1 MSIFGYKK
9 REKRYL
15 EQIDEYEKKIQ
26 ELQQKTNRLNEM
38 LSPEH
43 KDIEKLK
50 REISELKA
58 QKSNLLK
65 EFEKNKNGY
74 VNLKNQIQYL
84 SKVLTE
90 KKNEIVAVNNE
101 IEMQSYGIYTPTYEF
116 SNSSLYKDELKRI
129 RDKQKELIKENQACN
144 GNENWTVNN
153 NAAKGRKMVKDVKK
167 LLLRAFNLECD
178 DIVKNVKISNFEKS
192 KERIYKSSNQI
203 SKLGSVWSIS
213 FSQDYINLKIAEVS
227 IALDFAQKKQE
238 EKEKIRELKEQQREE
253 AKAQK
258 EIEAAR
264 KKLQKEQ
271 LHYQNALK
279 MLNEQ
284 LEKDSDNKDLLA
296 KKEELELNIE
306 DTNKAIAD
314 VDYRE
319 ANKRAGY
326 VYIISNIGAF
336 GENIFKIG
344 MTRRLDPTER
354 VNELGDASV
363 PFKFD
368 IHALIFSE
376 DAPAL
381 EAALHKAFE
390 SKKLNKI
397 NQRREFFNVTLDEI
411 KSEVKKNFDKTV
423 EWIDVPEAEQYRQS
437 ILL

>member
-26 ELQQKTNRLNEM
+26 ELQQETNRLNEM

-271 LHYQNALK
+271 SHYQNALK

-326 VYIISNIGAF
+326 VYIISNIGSF
-336 GENIFKIG
+336 GKNIFKIG

-381 EAALHKAFE
+381 EAALHKSFE

-411 KSEVKKNFDKTV
+411 KSEVKKNYDKTV
-423 EWIDVPEAEQYRQS
+423 EWIDIPEAEQYRQS

>member
-26 ELQQKTNRLNEM
+26 ELQQETNRLNEM

-65 EFEKNKNGY
+65 EFDKNKIENQ
-74 VNLKNQIQYL
+74 NLEIQIKYL
-84 SKVLTE
+84 SKILTE
-90 KKNEIVAVNNE
+90 KKNEIVVVNNE

-144 GNENWTVNN
+144 GDENWTVNN

-192 KERIYKSSNQI
+192 KERIYKASNQI

-271 LHYQNALK
+271 SHYQNALK

-381 EAALHKAFE
+381 ESALHKAFE

>member
-26 ELQQKTNRLNEM
+26 ELQQETNRLNEM

-65 EFEKNKNGY
+65 EFDKNKIENQ
-74 VNLKNQIQYL
+74 NLEIQIKYL
-84 SKVLTE
+84 SKILTE
-90 KKNEIVAVNNE
+90 KKNEIVVVNNE

-144 GNENWTVNN
+144 GDENWTVNN

-192 KERIYKSSNQI
+192 KERIYKASNQI

-271 LHYQNALK
+271 SHYQNALK

-354 VNELGDASV
+354 VNELGDASR
-363 PFKFD
+363 FD
-368 IHALIFSE
+368 FL
-376 DAPAL
+376 
-381 EAALHKAFE
+381 
-390 SKKLNKI
+390 
-397 NQRREFFNVTLDEI
+397 RRCTC
-411 KSEVKKNFDKTV
+411 S
-423 EWIDVPEAEQYRQS
+423 
-437 ILL
+437 

>member
-26 ELQQKTNRLNEM
+26 ELQQETNRLNEM

-271 LHYQNALK
+271 SHYQNALK

>member
-26 ELQQKTNRLNEM
+26 ELQQETNRLNEM

-271 LHYQNALK
+271 SHYQNALK

-326 VYIISNIGAF
+326 VYIISNIGSF
-336 GENIFKIG
+336 GKNIFKIG

-381 EAALHKAFE
+381 ESALHKAFE

>member
-26 ELQQKTNRLNEM
+26 ELQQETNRLNEM

-192 KERIYKSSNQI
+192 KERIYKASNQI

-271 LHYQNALK
+271 SHYQNALK

-381 EAALHKAFE
+381 ESALHKAFE

>member
-26 ELQQKTNRLNEM
+26 ELQQETNRLNEM

-271 LHYQNALK
+271 SHYQNALK

-381 EAALHKAFE
+381 ESALHKAFE

>member
-15 EQIDEYEKKIQ
+15 KQIDEYEKKIQ

-271 LHYQNALK
+271 SHYQNALK

-326 VYIISNIGAF
+326 VYIISNIGSF
-336 GENIFKIG
+336 GKNIFKIG

-381 EAALHKAFE
+381 ESALHKAFE